1 MNIALISNCS
11 KKTLVN
17 LIIAD
22 YFLDSKVVYKESMS
36 LMLGL
41 LLIPKIMLS

>member
-1 MNIALISNCS
+1 MSIFFFQMGMLQSNF
-11 KKTLVN
+11 LN
-17 LIIAD
+17 
-22 YFLDSKVVYKESMS
+22 YFVDSNVVYKESMS